1 MPNEQRIRVRAVVR
15 GRVQGVGFRYAARLQ
30 ATKLGVG
37 GFARNLPD
45 GGVELEAEGSPG
57 AVEEFLAWSERG
69 PIGARVD
76 ALDAEDIPA
85 AGEQDFTIR
94 R

>member
-1 MPNEQRIRVRAVVR
+1 MSNVERIRVRAVAR
-15 GRVQGVGFRYAARLQ
+15 GAVQGVGFRYSARREAQ
-30 ATKLGVG
+30 KLGLG

-45 GGVELEAEGSPG
+45 GGVELEAEGSPE
-57 AVEEFLAWSERG
+57 AVEEFIAWSRRG

-76 ALDAEDIPA
+76 DLDAEDVPA
-85 AGEQDFTIR
+85 VGEQDFTIR